1 MSLNKH
7 SEIKSN
13 PFSQGAFI
21 PGILQLELYQARCTY
36 MFQNQNCERKIP
48 IFLNYVPPQDSI
60 ISQSNNKRDSSAET
74 KSEHSVCVND
84 FKQQIRDCWHRAS
97 KSGDPAY
104 DQVYHTLDFLPSVTP
119 FVVYPGLLQVN
130 RNLSKRKKPILPA
143 KLQSNLIIKLEL
155 GLTIFFQ
162 KIFCEPTLPVTP

>member
-7 SEIKSN
+7 SKIKSS
-13 PFSQGAFI
+13 PFTGIHSFI
-21 PGILQLELYQARCTY
+21 PGILQLELYQARRTY

-60 ISQSNNKRDSSAET
+60 ISQSNNKINNKRDSSAET

-84 FKQQIRDCWHRAS
+84 FKQQVQDCWHRAS

-104 DQVYHTLDFLPSVTP
+104 DQVYHTLTSFWHAICSISRSAL
-119 FVVYPGLLQVN
+119 GQQ
-130 RNLSKRKKPILPA
+130 KP
-143 KLQSNLIIKLEL
+143 K
-155 GLTIFFQ
+155 Q
-162 KIFCEPTLPVTP
+162 KEEANTSCKASE